1 MGHGTCFFATWREQ
15 IVFEA
20 AESQR
25 HRSRYSLTFL
35 GFTSESLHFGVPSAL
50 PLFFSR
56 NLRLFSCRHQY
67 LQFIAGQAAF
77 EIPSCC
83 LSIVLCWAWAHL
95 ILWRPSL
102 YGGIEI
108 WIPFAPNCQG
118 KSELTWFGWS
128 SVQAL
133 QPASVHSSATALF
146 LSRKISYAFGGS
158 HIHIIRRILA
168 LFLSEKAVGPTCL
181 ESCWIKSI
189 CWEQRGQAP
198 ATLGTPNLETCYAA
212 TQRLDLFEIW
222 MRKQETCHLP
232 GCLWNGW
239 STACSTLLLLVCLF
253 RFQLHVMIGEL
264 SIRFVRQLAQLG
276 APRLQLHCL
285 FQHFWLTTMP
295 SLFAQK
301 LKVKWLA
308 DTRSP
313 FCYCIHIFFT
323 ESCKLGSVL
332 LPVATSRG
340 REGFLWLPKVF
351 IGRWD
356 LSRPNGSRCLVSAHC
371 NHFRLWSLILNIFLN
386 CTAQHY
392 FLMIAGCCDSG
403 GPVCFKSILVGAVT
417 IVFEL
422 WVYSWA
428 PDLKQLVQQRLAEII
443 RLEGAT
449 VTVRAR
455 ICIIYM

>member
-1 MGHGTCFFATWREQ
+1 
-15 IVFEA
+15 
-20 AESQR
+20 
-25 HRSRYSLTFL
+25 
-35 GFTSESLHFGVPSAL
+35 
-50 PLFFSR
+50 
-56 NLRLFSCRHQY
+56 
-67 LQFIAGQAAF
+67 
-77 EIPSCC
+77 
-83 LSIVLCWAWAHL
+83 
-95 ILWRPSL
+95 
-102 YGGIEI
+102 
-108 WIPFAPNCQG
+108 
-118 KSELTWFGWS
+118 
-128 SVQAL
+128 
-133 QPASVHSSATALF
+133 
-146 LSRKISYAFGGS
+146 
-158 HIHIIRRILA
+158 
-168 LFLSEKAVGPTCL
+168 
-181 ESCWIKSI
+181 
-189 CWEQRGQAP
+189 
-198 ATLGTPNLETCYAA
+198 
-212 TQRLDLFEIW
+212 
-222 MRKQETCHLP
+222 
-232 GCLWNGW
+232 
-239 STACSTLLLLVCLF
+239 
-253 RFQLHVMIGEL
+253 MIGEL
-264 SIRFVRQLAQLG
+264 SIRFVRQLAHLG

-422 WVYSWA
+422 
-428 PDLKQLVQQRLAEII
+428 
-443 RLEGAT
+443 
-449 VTVRAR
+449 
-455 ICIIYM
+455 